1 MRQSEHTI
9 GFRRTLVALAV
20 LAACG
25 YAYGQ
30 DATTAKPENSV
41 SAGFAHV
48 TGDPKDRSLFGQ
60 YNGLREDDNYLLL
73 DFDYVN
79 RNDAT
84 ATWLK
89 AYGRNLG
96 LDTREA
102 GVLYKQQGSWKLGA
116 DYSELVHYN
125 IRTINTG
132 ASNLDSTSP
141 VYSRLATPGTGS
153 DVDLHQKRE
162 SGTINFDMWFGQNLL
177 FESSFKDEKKT
188 GARFWGRGYDCAA
201 YVCGSSTS
209 TAINQNNFV
218 KNALL
223 AMPEPLDATTKQL
236 EAKLTWNYGPL
247 NLTGGYYGSWYNNDF
262 GSINPTVPNVF
273 NNGLGQPFPGY
284 PAVNGNIIPGGGMSL
299 QQVLQSPVALP
310 PDNDSQQ
317 VYLSGNYAFTP
328 TTKLTFKAAY
338 AKMTQDEDFASMG
351 LTGAPAGV
359 NNLGGKVENT
369 QFQIGITSRPYKGL
383 NLLANYRYEKND
395 DKTPNALYNVEGSAT
410 FPTVNPQTYIN
421 EFWFN
426 NHTNYKKEFGK
437 LEAGYLL
444 PYATRVTFGIDY
456 KKIER
461 EVPTE
466 ATAEMDNVAGLSALR
481 TDSHETGYRLEV
493 RRSMSESLN
502 GAVTVGHSNRNGS
515 DWTTLSALDPNAP
528 GTSAAN
534 LALINQYCNGRA
546 CYGQVIPGSAV
557 IGLSATSPFPIEMVD
572 TSKNYWKANADY
584 TPIERLTLQVNVEQ
598 SQETNQGDISQA
610 AGGKGWRETDNRFLG
625 LDASFQLAADWAVTG
640 YVSRGVNAQYINHS
654 TGYLADISNSSDAFG
669 VALKG
674 RVSERIGVG
683 FSATYLNDVTHYNL
697 GASPSATG
705 GPASATNVQ
714 QAALGLSDV
723 NYRESVFNF
732 YGTYALN
739 PNSDLRFDLTHFVG
753 HLYEWTW
760 SNNGVPFT
768 YADNTTVT
776 LQPNQ
781 TVTYLGLRY
790 AYHWK

>member
-20 LAACG
+20 LAACSS
-25 YAYGQ
+25 AYGQ
-30 DATTAKPENSV
+30 DAAAGKPESFVSV
-41 SAGFAHV
+41 GAAHV

-102 GVLYKQQGSWKLGA
+102 GVSYKQQGSWKLGV
-116 DYSELVHYN
+116 DYSELVKQD

-141 VYSRLATPGTGS
+141 VYSRLSTPGTGN
-153 DVDLHQKRE
+153 DVNLHQKRE
-162 SGTINFDMWFGQNLL
+162 GGTVNFDMWFGQNLL
-177 FESSFKDEKKT
+177 FEGTFKDEKKT
-188 GARFWGRGYDCAA
+188 GARFWARGYDCAA

-209 TAINQNNFV
+209 TAISQNSFV

-236 EAKLTWNYGPL
+236 DAKLTWNYGPL
-247 NLTGGYYGSWYNNDF
+247 NLTGGYYGSWYNNDL
-262 GSINPTVPNVF
+262 GSINATVPNVF

-284 PAVNGNIIPGGGMSL
+284 PAVNGNIIAGGGMSL
-299 QQVLQSPVALP
+299 QQVLQSPMALP
-310 PDNDSQQ
+310 PDNEMHQ
-317 VYLSGNYAFTP
+317 VYLAGNYAFTS

-359 NNLGGKVENT
+359 SNLDGKVDNT
-369 QFQIGITSRPYKGL
+369 QFQIGITSRPIAGL
-383 NLLANYRYEKND
+383 NLLANYRYEKNE
-395 DKTPNALYNVEGSAT
+395 DKTPNAPYNVEGTAVVPAT
-410 FPTVNPQTYIN
+410 NPTTYIN
-421 EFWFN
+421 DVWMN
-426 NHTNYKKEFGK
+426 NHVNFKKEFAK
-437 LEAGYLL
+437 LEAGYAL
-444 PYATRVTFGIDY
+444 PYATRVTFGVDY
-456 KKIER
+456 RKIER

-481 TDSHETGYRLEV
+481 TDSHETGYRLEL
-493 RRSMSESLN
+493 RRSMNESLN
-502 GAVTVGHSNRNGS
+502 GAVTFGHANRTGS
-515 DWTTLSALDPNAP
+515 DWTSLSGATDP
-528 GTSAAN
+528 T
-534 LALINQYCNGRA
+534 YCSGRP
-546 CYGQVIPGSAV
+546 CYGQVLPGSSIIA
-557 IGLSATSPFPIEMVD
+557 LSTTSIFPIEMVD

-584 TPIERLTLQVNVEQ
+584 TPIERLTLQVNAEQ
-598 SQETNQGDISQA
+598 SKETNQGDISQA

-625 LDASFQLAADWAVTG
+625 IDASFQLAADWVATG
-640 YVSRGVNAQYINHS
+640 YVSRGVNALYINHS
-654 TGYLADISNSSDAFG
+654 TGYLGDISNSSDAFG
-669 VALKG
+669 VGLKG
-674 RVSERIGVG
+674 RLSELIGVG
-683 FSATYLNDVTHYNL
+683 ITATYLNDVTHYNM

-705 GPASATNVQ
+705 APPSTANVQ
-714 QAALGLSDV
+714 QAALGLPDV
-723 NYRESVFNF
+723 NYRQTVFNV
-732 YGTYALN
+732 YGTYALSR
-739 PNSDLRFDLTHFVG
+739 NSDLRADLTHFVG
-753 HLYEWTW
+753 HLHEWQW

-776 LQPNQ
+776 IQPDQ
-781 TVTYLGLRY
+781 QVTYFGLQY